1 MPIGL
6 YGISLLLGL
15 LMRIELIRLADRD
28 TVMMMLLLLCQQIMI
43 TIIRSGTMQVVIAG
57 RAGAIG

>member
-6 YGISLLLGL
+6 YGIGLLLGL

-43 TIIRSGTMQVVIAG
+43 AIIRSGTMQVVIAG